1 MSATSG
7 VSTRKKDSAPTR
19 EELLEMMKKANISF
33 EDLKEGSAPSRH
45 GKSCGK
51 TIDEVSS
58 EFSESDSTSSSGTSV
73 SVDSVG
79 RHAAS
84 SG

>member
-7 VSTRKKDSAPTR
+7 VSSRKKDSAPTR
-19 EELLEMMKKANISF
+19 EELLEMMMKANISF

-45 GKSCGK
+45 SKSRGKK
-51 TIDEVSS
+51 IDEVSS
-58 EFSESDSTSSSGTSV
+58 ESSDSDSTSSSDTSV
-73 SVDSVG
+73 SVESVD
-79 RHAAS
+79 RRAAG